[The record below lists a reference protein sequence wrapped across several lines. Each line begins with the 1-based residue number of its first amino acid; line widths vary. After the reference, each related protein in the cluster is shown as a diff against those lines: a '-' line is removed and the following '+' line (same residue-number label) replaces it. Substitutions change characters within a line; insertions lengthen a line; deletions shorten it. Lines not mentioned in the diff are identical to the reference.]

1 MNLSLLNNTVE
12 FGEDITFESFTLT
25 EIRYKNCSEKY
36 TLGMFPCQ
44 EIRFVLQ
51 RQLGYFIIQ
60 VIAMRLFSLLVR
72 KCVNNVI
79 TNDIEELQAVS
90 TK

>member
-12 FGEDITFESFTLT
+12 FGEDISFESFSLT

-36 TLGMFPCQ
+36 ALGVFPCL

-60 VIAMRLFSLLVR
+60 VNEKSLFII
-72 KCVNNVI
+72 NPN
-79 TNDIEELQAVS
+79 AA
-90 TK
+90 

>member
-25 EIRYKNCSEKY
+25 EIKYKNCSEKY

-51 RQLGYFIIQ
+51 RAAGIFYNSGN
-60 VIAMRLFSLLVR
+60 RLRFFSFASALVR
-72 KCVNNVI
+72 
-79 TNDIEELQAVS
+79 TSRQ
-90 TK
+90 